1 MKYCLRLWVWGCP
14 VFRSLRGVIFAVVT
28 WLPLNSVASQFPVTQ
43 AASEEAR
50 IFNAENA
57 DLFGEDPYF
66 YTELKLKKIDTSGND
81 DYATINVDGVDQ
93 QAHPGDLLMS
103 PCLSLSRI
111 LKDAVLLDHCGSYAF
126 LWLRES
132 VASVAAIKLRVL
144 TARVGG
150 VVEQEPHIIDLRGNV
165 DVQRLVS
172 DYRHR
177 LYDRPLSLL
186 GAINVEVVSGDT
198 GREYH
203 ITPGRDKSI
212 FPTLFLEPSD
222 RIRALNGVDLSGAQS
237 LTEVYERLDDIGYM
251 AITIERNR
259 ENWVV
264 MVDFEPMKAGF
275 K

>member
-14 VFRSLRGVIFAVVT
+14 VFSSLRGVIFAGVT
-28 WLPLNSVASQFPVTQ
+28 WVALNSVVSQFPGTQ

-81 DYATINVDGVDQ
+81 NYAMINVDGVER
-93 QAHPGDLLMS
+93 QAHAGDLLMS

-132 VASVAAIKLRVL
+132 VASEAAMKLRVL

-150 VVEQEPHIIDLRGNV
+150 VVQQEPYIIDLRGNV
-165 DVQRLVS
+165 AVQRLVS

-186 GAINVEVVSGDT
+186 GAINVDVVTGDA
-198 GREYH
+198 GREYY
-203 ITPGRDKSI
+203 ITPGRDKLI
-212 FPTLFLEPSD
+212 FPTLSLEPSD
-222 RIRALNGVDLSGAQS
+222 RIRALNGVDLSGGQS
-237 LTEVYERLDDIGYM
+237 LTEVYERLDDISYM

-259 ENWVV
+259 EDWVV
-264 MVDFEPMKAGF
+264 MVDFEPIETGLK
-275 K
+275 